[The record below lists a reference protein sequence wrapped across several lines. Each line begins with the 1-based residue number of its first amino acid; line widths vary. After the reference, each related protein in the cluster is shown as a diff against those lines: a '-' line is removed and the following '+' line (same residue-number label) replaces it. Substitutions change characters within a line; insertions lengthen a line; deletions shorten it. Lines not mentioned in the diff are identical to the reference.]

1 MNLKIKPE
9 HKKYIR
15 LVAGIII
22 VIFGAVFM
30 MVPFIPLGYVFL
42 IAGLMLLT
50 SYIPPL
56 KRLIEKFREKDDKNR
71 VEKVE
76 KKINDGE
83 KIISERIVGE
93 EGKKE
98 K

>member
-1 MNLKIKPE
+1 
-9 HKKYIR
+9 
-15 LVAGIII
+15 VAGIII

>member
-1 MNLKIKPE
+1 
-9 HKKYIR
+9 
-15 LVAGIII
+15 VAGIII

-42 IAGLMLLT
+42 IAGLMLLA

-83 KIISERIVGE
+83 KIISERIVGK